1 MEQTEEQLLA
11 EWLKNHN
18 YVPIINKVKITRK
31 TKVKFSFDSEGKMI
45 QNGDEE
51 ISLDIEI
58 DDDETQ
64 HKFIDVNSEDY
75 VNLLNHHY
83 YALLKDYM
91 ILFSVL
97 NSEMR
102 VFKQLQ
108 W

>member
-1 MEQTEEQLLA
+1 MEKTEEQLLT

-18 YVPIINKVKITRK
+18 YVPIIDKVQITRK
-31 TKVKFSFDSEGKMI
+31 TKAKFSFDGEGKML
-45 QNGDEE
+45 QDGDEE

-58 DDDETQ
+58 DDDGTQ

-75 VNLLNHHY
+75 VNLLKHHY

-91 ILFSVL
+91 VLFSVL
-97 NSEMR
+97 NSEIH

>member
-1 MEQTEEQLLA
+1 MEKTEEQLLA

-18 YVPIINKVKITRK
+18 YVPIIDKVSIIRK
-31 TKVKFSFDSEGKMI
+31 TKVKFSFDDKGKMH
-45 QNGDEE
+45 QDGDEE

-58 DDDETQ
+58 DDDGTQ
-64 HKFIDVNSEDY
+64 HKFIDVNPEDY
-75 VNLLNHHY
+75 VNLLTHHY

-91 ILFSVL
+91 ILFSIL